1 MWKAAVA
8 AAVFAC
14 GVQSACSPYVFSDNV
29 QNLSAKMGSID
40 ASYQDNAQKI
50 VAERHLGNRTLW
62 IHEKPVLLTG
72 PGCDLDAAN
81 SVPCDLIAKGAPLPT
96 VHTAAKPEPIA
107 PTANVCETI
116 TDLPAAPTP
125 SAPTPSEPTTGS
137 DKHPPPLQRADLL
150 RALDNYTAALAAITK
165 AQDRADFDNAAAK
178 VSAAVGALA
187 QSAPGPYGAAAAPV
201 AKAST
206 NAVLWLVGQD
216 LDYRR
221 LHELQNATG
230 VACEPMHVL
239 ADALGVVLEE
249 QRDAR
254 LRGLFV
260 LLVRKTQALNRARAA
275 PRVTDQAYGAAID
288 DAEAAADAFQ
298 TVRATN
304 PHATARALSDAH
316 DELVMAVRNNDGEFT
331 ALVAGLQ
338 TFTQRAND
346 LAAAAAA
353 NASVPSSTEK
363 KS

>member
-8 AAVFAC
+8 AAALAC

-29 QNLSAKMGSID
+29 QTLSTKMGSID

-62 IHEKPVLLTG
+62 VHEKPVLLTG
-72 PGCDLDAAN
+72 PGCDFDAAN
-81 SVPCDLIAKGAPLPT
+81 SVPCDLTAEGTPAPAVHIAG
-96 VHTAAKPEPIA
+96 KPEPIA
-107 PTANVCETI
+107 PSGNVCETI
-116 TDLPAAPTP
+116 SDLP
-125 SAPTPSEPTTGS
+125 SAPTTVS

-150 RALDNYTAALAAITK
+150 RALDHYTAALAAITK
-165 AQDRADFDNAAAK
+165 AQDRADFDNAAAE
-178 VSAAVGALA
+178 VSAAVGALL
-187 QSAPGPYGAAAAPV
+187 QSVPSPYGAAAAPV

-206 NAVLWLVGQD
+206 NAALWLVGQD

-221 LHELQNATG
+221 LHELQNATR
-230 VACEPMHVL
+230 VACQPMHLL

-260 LLVRKTQALNRARAA
+260 LLVRKTEALNRARAA

-298 TVRATN
+298 TVRDTD
-304 PHATARALSDAH
+304 PHATAQALRDAH
-316 DELVMAVRNNDGEFT
+316 DNLVVAVRNNNGEFA
-331 ALVAGLQ
+331 ALVSSLQ
-338 TFTQRAND
+338 TLSQRAHD
-346 LAAAAAA
+346 LATAAAA
-353 NASVPSSTEK
+353 NAAVPSSTEK